1 MSSIIHS
8 VYSNASLMLICL
20 AEYMQY
26 CYIVL
31 YIDGDQLTLANLRA
45 IITLEFAKGHKI
57 ANNKETEHHL
67 SLLRDPHNSH
77 ICPIA

>member
-1 MSSIIHS
+1 MPGSDSP
-8 VYSNASLMLICL
+8 SLPV

-26 CYIVL
+26 RHIVL